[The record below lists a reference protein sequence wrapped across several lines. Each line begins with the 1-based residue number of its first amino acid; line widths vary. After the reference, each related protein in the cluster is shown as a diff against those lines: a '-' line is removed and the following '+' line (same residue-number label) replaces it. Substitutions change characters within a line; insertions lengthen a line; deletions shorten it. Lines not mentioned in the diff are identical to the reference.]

1 MSSHSDRT
9 YDVIVAGGGLAGC
22 TAAAVLARLGASV
35 LVLEKDRF
43 PRDKLCGEFLSTEV
57 SELCDR
63 LGILPA
69 LTAAGARPIRRF
81 RMTSPS
87 GSGFETPLPGTAMG
101 LSRWTLDAAFFDHA
115 RKTGAEMRD
124 DCAVRSIHGSISR
137 GFSVEHDGGAE
148 RARFVMGA
156 YGRRDALDRRLD
168 RPFIREASP
177 YVAFKA
183 HFVGIDLGDC
193 IELHGFPGG
202 YCGLLMEER
211 GEVNVCWI
219 THQRALKR
227 AGGSPASMMDSALG
241 SNPRL
246 HRRLTSL
253 ERRSEFHAAG
263 QLFFRRKGLFDGDVC
278 MIGDAAGM
286 IAPLCGDG
294 MGMAIASGEW
304 AAQAIIPLL
313 EGRID
318 ASQFRRL
325 YEGGWAERFS
335 RRMQIGRVLHG
346 ALVRPTASEL
356 AVRLARLFPPAA
368 RAIIRA
374 TRQ

>member
-1 MSSHSDRT
+1 MSLPRDRT
-9 YDVIVAGGGLAGC
+9 YDVIVVGGGLAGC
-22 TAAAVLARLGASV
+22 TAAAFLARQGARV

-57 SELCDR
+57 ADYCDR
-63 LGILPA
+63 LGILPV
-69 LTAAGARPIRRF
+69 LIAAGARPIRRF

-87 GSGFETPLPGTAMG
+87 GSSFETLLPGTAMG
-101 LSRWTLDAAFFDHA
+101 VSRLTLDAAFFDHA
-115 RKTGAEMRD
+115 GKEGAEMREA
-124 DCAVRSIHGSISR
+124 CAVRSIKGCIGR
-137 GFSVEHDGGAE
+137 GFTVEHEGGAE
-148 RARFVMGA
+148 RARIVLGA
-156 YGRRDALDRRLD
+156 YGRRETLDRRLG
-168 RPFIREASP
+168 RPFLKEASP

-193 IELHGFPGG
+193 IELHGFPEG
-202 YCGLLMEER
+202 YCGLLMEEH
-211 GEVNVCWI
+211 GSVNVCWI
-219 THQRALKR
+219 AHQRALKR
-227 AGGSPASMMDSALG
+227 AGGTPAKMMENALG

-246 HRRLTSL
+246 RRRLADL
-253 ERRSEFHAAG
+253 ERTSEFHAAG
-263 QLFFRRKGLFDGDVC
+263 QLFFRRKELFDGDLC
-278 MIGDAAGM
+278 MVGDAAGM

-304 AAQAIIPLL
+304 AAQSIIQLI

-318 ASQFRRL
+318 AAQLRSL
-325 YEGGWAERFS
+325 YERGWAERFS

-346 ALVRPTASEL
+346 ALVRPIASEL
-356 AVRLARLFPPAA
+356 AVRLARLLPFAA